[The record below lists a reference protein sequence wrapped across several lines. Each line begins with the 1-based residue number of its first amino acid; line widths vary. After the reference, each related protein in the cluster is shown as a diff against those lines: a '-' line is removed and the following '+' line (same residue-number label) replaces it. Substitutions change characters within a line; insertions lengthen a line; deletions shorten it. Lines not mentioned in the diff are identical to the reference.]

1 MNTSTYEKH
10 AEALFS
16 LAEEEG
22 KVREYET
29 ALQKVLADFSREP
42 LLESCLSSYA
52 LAKDKAYELLD
63 ELYGK
68 IPLKSLTSFLKVVVN
83 HHLMD
88 HLKEIEEC
96 YRSLANESLGIK
108 EGLVYSATPLTP
120 EQLALVK
127 KTFEEKL
134 GCEVSLSARSEPSL
148 LGGIKVSID
157 GKVYDGTLANKL
169 EALRLRLLAQ
179 GGKQ

>member
-1 MNTSTYEKH
+1 MKNSTFEKH

-16 LAEEEG
+16 LAEDEK
-22 KVREYET
+22 KVKEYEA
-29 ALQKVLADFSREP
+29 ALQKVLADFAREP
-42 LLESCLSSYA
+42 LLKSCLSSYA
-52 LAKDKAYELLD
+52 LDKAEAYQILD
-63 ELYGK
+63 DLYGK
-68 IPLKSLTSFLKVVVN
+68 IPLKSLTPFLKVVVN

-88 HLKEIEEC
+88 HLSDIEEC
-96 YRSLANESLGIK
+96 YRVLSNESLGIK

-127 KTFEEKL
+127 ATFEKKL
-134 GCEVSLSARSEPSL
+134 GCEVSLTARSEPSL

-157 GKVYDGTLANKL
+157 GKVYDGTLEAKL

-179 GGKQ
+179 GGKV